1 MREITPNEYL
11 DKACVHYAVLG
22 TTESGE
28 QHVVGSF
35 GNEVLAQD
43 FINSFIEFC
52 GEGTE
57 NFFEIVRIVPER
69 TTTPEPYTREDIMQ
83 AVCAALMF
91 EESIGFAAR
100 DTMEKAMVNHTT
112 LVGSVTLFP
121 GAGNSVSMSPLA
133 AHLLATAQNE
143 LPRRGIGEP
152 HEGGRTTYDLRA
164 P

>member
-1 MREITPNEYL
+1 MREITANEYL
-11 DKACVHYAVLG
+11 DKGCVHYAVLC
-22 TTESGE
+22 TTKSGKRR
-28 QHVVGSF
+28 VVGIY
-35 GNEVLAQD
+35 GNEALAQNL
-43 FINSFIEFC
+43 INAIIDFC
-52 GEGTE
+52 GKETE
-57 NFFEIVRIVPER
+57 DIYEIVKLVPER
-69 TTTPEPYTREDIMQ
+69 ITTPEPYTREDIMQ

-91 EESIGFAAR
+91 EESIGLAAR
-100 DTMEKAMVNHTT
+100 DTMEKAMVNHIT
-112 LVGSVTLFP
+112 LTGSVTLFP

>member
-1 MREITPNEYL
+1 MREITANEYL
-11 DKACVHYAVLG
+11 DTACVHYAVLHA
-22 TTESGE
+22 TESGE
-28 QHVVGSF
+28 YLFADSF
-35 GNEVLAQD
+35 ANESLAQNFITDIID
-43 FINSFIEFC
+43 FL
-52 GEGTE
+52 GGGAE
-57 NFFEIVRIVPER
+57 NDYEIVRIVPES

-91 EESIGFAAR
+91 EEGVGLAAR
-100 DTMEKAMVNHTT
+100 DTMEKAMLQNTT

-133 AHLLATAQNE
+133 AHLLATAQGE
-143 LPRRGIGEP
+143 LPRRGIGVP